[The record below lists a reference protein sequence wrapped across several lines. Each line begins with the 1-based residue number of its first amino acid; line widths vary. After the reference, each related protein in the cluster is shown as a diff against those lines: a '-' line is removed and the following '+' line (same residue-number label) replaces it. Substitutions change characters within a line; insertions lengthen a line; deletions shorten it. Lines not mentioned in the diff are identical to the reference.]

1 MKVTKV
7 TWVSDETVGFYAHHP
22 ADDDK
27 ARYYAT
33 VAETVRRIEGEA
45 VEAKKITGQPKSDY
59 YFDHLRAMADELPA
73 NQYKVAIQYLTALA
87 DWFEADDP
95 EPDFTPPAAAD
106 AIAAAEQRG
115 EARGR
120 LAERRAAEAYL
131 QEGTYHALAQGI
143 ADGEHLRTA
152 AGDDD

>member
-95 EPDFTPPAAAD
+95 EPDFTPPADAD

-115 EARGR
+115 AEQRQAQIVEWLRDRHDIVPDGDSQAMAEFIERG
-120 LAERRAAEAYL
+120 LHL
-131 QEGTYHALAQGI
+131 GGT
-143 ADGEHLRTA
+143 R
-152 AGDDD
+152 